1 MITVGTLKLDLV
13 ADQEPFVH
21 DLYGRWDTFNRTS
34 LEGIVDEVLSRY
46 DTEDVLIRIETLD
59 LDIGELGE
67 DEFYEQFPRRLA
79 ERLDETFAS
88 YLRSKEEHP
97 DRIAVVP
104 IRQSWLEVFAYYMSH
119 GYWPWLE
126 EERLTLPELLDK
138 LVRTSS
144 IELSHFLR
152 ENGKALTIRKRLVF
166 QLDDIYQE
174 RLVHVVVPSES
185 SFINAYARFLQDSYP
200 EIKRPEIGRNDYR
213 NAIWLILWGY
223 LLSQDQGYFNRKQ
236 MVTYTLRELSG
247 YYSISFMDLLG
258 MLTYDLDKFASTRL
272 FMPELLSLLK
282 DIRLETLSEKESTKN
297 ISLFSLEELKALL
310 VRREKSLTFLSGY
323 NEERIY
329 RIVEQ
334 VIPAESPFVIDYAK
348 ALDKEKEL
356 GMLEGKAGN
365 DFRVLKWVFIFEVIL
380 GRSGSVYSR
389 HQFAFSVLKEL
400 AAHYNLTVMELLGY
414 FYRTLASGLLTAYPA
429 VRELIIALYLNAIDD
444 SPAGIS
450 VYYPEDLKDRL
461 SNPGLCRRFIRSLRE
476 EQIYSVVEQTVPVES
491 HFIIRYAQ
499 TLDKGKEQGRLE
511 GRVGDEF
518 RLLKWEFIFLV
529 LFSAPLSAF
538 SRKQFVRSVLGQ
550 FSAHYNITVREL
562 ISYFHEGTHGEHPWV
577 PEELREIIDLLY
589 EDMDKESP
597 EPLFSVWLNEERKAY
612 RFGQFIITGRA
623 DEPLGDLFEY
633 VRDLEKTNP
642 KVLLDQLRQL
652 KDIPSSGIRVEE
664 PIEAARIF
672 ASLLLLVIREYGLA
686 FPNQVSLI
694 QYLTNV
700 KENRTFGDAARL
712 RLLLHECMLENMD
725 AFTRTMD
732 ALLGTRP
739 EKAPEL
745 PIRTAFPAIYPSN
758 SQKMELLEELYT
770 GATPALR
777 LLVEEVIRL
786 FRLNS
791 FGLEENLWLG
801 WLQALSG
808 NVYRNYSKDGLLFL
822 FWQRLRESVPEEE
835 LRKIETFIGRHI
847 TNLPELSVFIYQ
859 LKNNMNMDMNVLNGQ
874 LKDHGVSID
883 NAGLMIIAVYL
894 PMLFN
899 RLGYLSDDRRDFKSK
914 ECQVKAIFVSQR
926 FVTDEKEIPE
936 SELFLNKV
944 LTGYDNSPQP
954 LPRSCDLTE
963 NELEIMEQLKKAV
976 LMNWDK
982 MRHTSWEAFQKTFIQ
997 RKGVLKME
1005 EDNWM
1010 LTVEEK
1016 PFDILLDSLPW
1027 NFKLVKA
1034 PWMEKMLRVKWR

>member
-1 MITVGTLKLDLV
+1 MITIGTLKLDLV
-13 ADQEPFVH
+13 ADREPFVH

-34 LEGIVDEVLSRY
+34 LEGIVDEILSRY
-46 DTEDVLIRIETLD
+46 DTEDELIRIESLD
-59 LDIGELGE
+59 LDLGELEE

-104 IRQSWLEVFAYYMSH
+104 IRQSWLEVFTYYMSH

-152 ENGKALTIRKRLVF
+152 EKGKALTIRKRLVF

-200 EIKRPEIGRNDYR
+200 EIKRPEIGKNDYR
-213 NAIWLILWGY
+213 NAIWIILCGY

-236 MVTYTLRELSG
+236 MVTYALRELSG
-247 YYSISFMDLLG
+247 YYSIYFVDLLG

-282 DIRLETLSEKESTKN
+282 DIRLETLSEKEFTKN
-297 ISLFSLEELKALL
+297 FSLFSLEELKALL

-323 NEERIY
+323 NEEQIY
-329 RIVEQ
+329 LIVEQ
-334 VIPAESPFVIDYAK
+334 VIPAESPFVIDYAR

-461 SNPGLCRRFIRSLRE
+461 SNPGLCRCFIRFLRE

-511 GRVGDEF
+511 RRVGDEF

-732 ALLGTRP
+732 ALLGTKP
-739 EKAPEL
+739 GKAPEL

-758 SQKMELLEELYT
+758 SKKMELLEELYT

-859 LKNNMNMDMNVLNGQ
+859 LKNNMNMNVLNGQ

-883 NAGLMIIAVYL
+883 NAGLVIIAVYL

-914 ECQVKAIFVSQR
+914 ECQVKAIFVSQC

-944 LTGYDNSPQP
+944 LTGYDNSPEP

-982 MRHTSWEAFQKTFIQ
+982 MRHTSWEGFQKTFIQ
-997 RKGVLKME
+997 RKGMLKME

>member
-1 MITVGTLKLDLV
+1 MITIGTLKLDLV
-13 ADQEPFVH
+13 ADREPFVH

-34 LEGIVDEVLSRY
+34 LEGIVDEILSRY
-46 DTEDVLIRIETLD
+46 DTEDELIRIESLD
-59 LDIGELGE
+59 LDLGELEE

-104 IRQSWLEVFAYYMSH
+104 IRQSWLEVFTYYMSH

-152 ENGKALTIRKRLVF
+152 EKGKALTIRKRLVF

-200 EIKRPEIGRNDYR
+200 EIKRPEIGKNDYR
-213 NAIWLILWGY
+213 NAIWIILCGY

-236 MVTYTLRELSG
+236 MVTYALRELSG
-247 YYSISFMDLLG
+247 YYSIYFVDLLG

-282 DIRLETLSEKESTKN
+282 DIRLETLSEKEFTKN
-297 ISLFSLEELKALL
+297 FSLFSLEELKALL

-323 NEERIY
+323 NEEQIY
-329 RIVEQ
+329 LIVEQ
-334 VIPAESPFVIDYAK
+334 VIPAESPFVIDYAR

-461 SNPGLCRRFIRSLRE
+461 SNPGLCRCFIRFLRE

-732 ALLGTRP
+732 ALLGTKP
-739 EKAPEL
+739 GKAPEL
-745 PIRTAFPAIYPSN
+745 PIRTAFSAIYPSN
-758 SQKMELLEELYT
+758 SKKMELLEELYT

-859 LKNNMNMDMNVLNGQ
+859 LKNNMNMNVLNGQ

-883 NAGLMIIAVYL
+883 NAGLVIIAVYL

-914 ECQVKAIFVSQR
+914 ECQVKAIFVSQC
-926 FVTDEKEIPE
+926 FVTDEKKIPE

-944 LTGYDNSPQP
+944 LTGYDNSPEP

-982 MRHTSWEAFQKTFIQ
+982 MRHTSWEGFQKTFIQ
-997 RKGVLKME
+997 RKGMLKME

-1016 PFDILLDSLPW
+1016 PFEILLDSLPW

>member
-1 MITVGTLKLDLV
+1 MITIGTLKLDLV
-13 ADQEPFVH
+13 ADREPFVH

-34 LEGIVDEVLSRY
+34 LEGIVDEILSRY
-46 DTEDVLIRIETLD
+46 DTEDELIRIESLD
-59 LDIGELGE
+59 LDLGELEE

-104 IRQSWLEVFAYYMSH
+104 IRQSWLEVFTYYMSH

-152 ENGKALTIRKRLVF
+152 EKGKALTIRKRLVF

-185 SFINAYARFLQDSYP
+185 SFINTYARFLQDSYL
-200 EIKRPEIGRNDYR
+200 EIKRPEIGKNDYR
-213 NAIWLILWGY
+213 NAIWIILWGY

-236 MVTYTLRELSG
+236 MVTYALRELSG
-247 YYSISFMDLLG
+247 YYSIYFVDLLG

-282 DIRLETLSEKESTKN
+282 DIRLETLSEKEFTKN
-297 ISLFSLEELKALL
+297 LSLFSLEELKALL

-323 NEERIY
+323 NEEQIY
-329 RIVEQ
+329 QIVEQ
-334 VIPAESPFVIDYAK
+334 VIPAESPFVIDYAR

-365 DFRVLKWVFIFEVIL
+365 DFRILKWVFIFEVIL

-461 SNPGLCRRFIRSLRE
+461 SNPGLCRRFIRFLRE

-652 KDIPSSGIRVEE
+652 KDISSSGIRVEE

-732 ALLGTRP
+732 ALLGTKP
-739 EKAPEL
+739 GKAPEL

-758 SQKMELLEELYT
+758 SKKMELLEELYT

-859 LKNNMNMDMNVLNGQ
+859 LKNNMNMNVLNGP

-883 NAGLMIIAVYL
+883 NAGLVIIAVYL

-914 ECQVKAIFVSQR
+914 ECQVKAIFVSQC

-944 LTGYDNSPQP
+944 LTGYDNSPEP
-954 LPRSCDLTE
+954 LLRSCDLTE

-976 LMNWDK
+976 LLNWDK
-982 MRHTSWEAFQKTFIQ
+982 MRHTSWEGFQKTFIQ
-997 RKGVLKME
+997 RKGMLKME

>member
-1 MITVGTLKLDLV
+1 MITIGTLKLDLV
-13 ADQEPFVH
+13 ADREPFVH

-34 LEGIVDEVLSRY
+34 LEGIVDEILSRY
-46 DTEDVLIRIETLD
+46 DTEDELIRIESLD
-59 LDIGELGE
+59 LDLGELEE

-104 IRQSWLEVFAYYMSH
+104 IRQSWLEVFTYYMSH

-152 ENGKALTIRKRLVF
+152 EKGKALTIRKRLVF

-200 EIKRPEIGRNDYR
+200 EIKRPEIGKNDYR

-236 MVTYTLRELSG
+236 MVTYALRELSG

-282 DIRLETLSEKESTKN
+282 DIRLETLSEKESTEN

-323 NEERIY
+323 NEEQIY
-329 RIVEQ
+329 QIVEQ
-334 VIPAESPFVIDYAK
+334 VIPAESPFVIDYAR

-461 SNPGLCRRFIRSLRE
+461 SNPGLCRRFIRFLRE

-822 FWQRLRESVPEEE
+822 FWQRLRESVSEEE

>member
-1 MITVGTLKLDLV
+1 MITIGTLKLDLV
-13 ADQEPFVH
+13 ADREPFVH

-34 LEGIVDEVLSRY
+34 LEGIVDEILSRY
-46 DTEDVLIRIETLD
+46 DTEDELIRIESLD
-59 LDIGELGE
+59 LDLGELEE

-88 YLRSKEEHP
+88 CLRSKEEHP

-104 IRQSWLEVFAYYMSH
+104 IRQSWLEVFTYYMSH

-152 ENGKALTIRKRLVF
+152 EKGKALTIRKRLVF

-200 EIKRPEIGRNDYR
+200 EIKRPEIGKNDYR
-213 NAIWLILWGY
+213 NAIWIILWGY

-236 MVTYTLRELSG
+236 MVTYALRELSG
-247 YYSISFMDLLG
+247 YYSIYFVDLLG

-282 DIRLETLSEKESTKN
+282 DIRLETLSEKEFTKN
-297 ISLFSLEELKALL
+297 FSLFSLEELKALL

-323 NEERIY
+323 NEEQIY
-329 RIVEQ
+329 LIVEQ
-334 VIPAESPFVIDYAK
+334 VIPAESPFVIDYAR

-461 SNPGLCRRFIRSLRE
+461 SNPGLCRCFIRFLCE

-538 SRKQFVRSVLGQ
+538 SRKQFVRS
-550 FSAHYNITVREL
+550 
-562 ISYFHEGTHGEHPWV
+562 
-577 PEELREIIDLLY
+577 
-589 EDMDKESP
+589 
-597 EPLFSVWLNEERKAY
+597 
-612 RFGQFIITGRA
+612 
-623 DEPLGDLFEY
+623 
-633 VRDLEKTNP
+633 
-642 KVLLDQLRQL
+642 
-652 KDIPSSGIRVEE
+652 
-664 PIEAARIF
+664 
-672 ASLLLLVIREYGLA
+672 
-686 FPNQVSLI
+686 
-694 QYLTNV
+694 
-700 KENRTFGDAARL
+700 
-712 RLLLHECMLENMD
+712 
-725 AFTRTMD
+725 
-732 ALLGTRP
+732 
-739 EKAPEL
+739 
-745 PIRTAFPAIYPSN
+745 
-758 SQKMELLEELYT
+758 
-770 GATPALR
+770 
-777 LLVEEVIRL
+777 
-786 FRLNS
+786 
-791 FGLEENLWLG
+791 
-801 WLQALSG
+801 
-808 NVYRNYSKDGLLFL
+808 
-822 FWQRLRESVPEEE
+822 
-835 LRKIETFIGRHI
+835 
-847 TNLPELSVFIYQ
+847 
-859 LKNNMNMDMNVLNGQ
+859 
-874 LKDHGVSID
+874 
-883 NAGLMIIAVYL
+883 
-894 PMLFN
+894 
-899 RLGYLSDDRRDFKSK
+899 
-914 ECQVKAIFVSQR
+914 
-926 FVTDEKEIPE
+926 
-936 SELFLNKV
+936 
-944 LTGYDNSPQP
+944 
-954 LPRSCDLTE
+954 
-963 NELEIMEQLKKAV
+963 
-976 LMNWDK
+976 
-982 MRHTSWEAFQKTFIQ
+982 
-997 RKGVLKME
+997 
-1005 EDNWM
+1005 
-1010 LTVEEK
+1010 
-1016 PFDILLDSLPW
+1016 
-1027 NFKLVKA
+1027 
-1034 PWMEKMLRVKWR
+1034 

>member
-1 MITVGTLKLDLV
+1 MITIGTLKLDLV
-13 ADQEPFVH
+13 ADREPFVH

-34 LEGIVDEVLSRY
+34 LEGIVDEILSRY
-46 DTEDVLIRIETLD
+46 DTEDELIRIESLD
-59 LDIGELGE
+59 LDLGELEE

-104 IRQSWLEVFAYYMSH
+104 IRQSWLEVFTYYMSH

-152 ENGKALTIRKRLVF
+152 EKGKALTIRKRLVF

-200 EIKRPEIGRNDYR
+200 EIKRPEIGKNDYR
-213 NAIWLILWGY
+213 NAIWIILWGY

-236 MVTYTLRELSG
+236 MVTYALRELSG
-247 YYSISFMDLLG
+247 YYSIYFVDLLG

-282 DIRLETLSEKESTKN
+282 DIRLETLSEKEFTKN
-297 ISLFSLEELKALL
+297 FSLFSLEELKALL

-323 NEERIY
+323 NEEQIY
-329 RIVEQ
+329 QIVEQ
-334 VIPAESPFVIDYAK
+334 VIPAESPFVIDYAR

-461 SNPGLCRRFIRSLRE
+461 SNPGLCRCFIRFLRE

-511 GRVGDEF
+511 GRGGDEF

-538 SRKQFVRSVLGQ
+538 SRKQFVR
-550 FSAHYNITVREL
+550 
-562 ISYFHEGTHGEHPWV
+562 W
-577 PEELREIIDLLY
+577 D
-589 EDMDKESP
+589 
-597 EPLFSVWLNEERKAY
+597 
-612 RFGQFIITGRA
+612 
-623 DEPLGDLFEY
+623 
-633 VRDLEKTNP
+633 
-642 KVLLDQLRQL
+642 
-652 KDIPSSGIRVEE
+652 SS
-664 PIEAARIF
+664 
-672 ASLLLLVIREYGLA
+672 
-686 FPNQVSLI
+686 
-694 QYLTNV
+694 
-700 KENRTFGDAARL
+700 
-712 RLLLHECMLENMD
+712 
-725 AFTRTMD
+725 
-732 ALLGTRP
+732 
-739 EKAPEL
+739 L
-745 PIRTAFPAIYPSN
+745 PI
-758 SQKMELLEELYT
+758 
-770 GATPALR
+770 
-777 LLVEEVIRL
+777 
-786 FRLNS
+786 
-791 FGLEENLWLG
+791 
-801 WLQALSG
+801 
-808 NVYRNYSKDGLLFL
+808 
-822 FWQRLRESVPEEE
+822 
-835 LRKIETFIGRHI
+835 
-847 TNLPELSVFIYQ
+847 
-859 LKNNMNMDMNVLNGQ
+859 
-874 LKDHGVSID
+874 
-883 NAGLMIIAVYL
+883 IIS
-894 PMLFN
+894 
-899 RLGYLSDDRRDFKSK
+899 RCGS
-914 ECQVKAIFVSQR
+914 
-926 FVTDEKEIPE
+926 
-936 SELFLNKV
+936 
-944 LTGYDNSPQP
+944 
-954 LPRSCDLTE
+954 
-963 NELEIMEQLKKAV
+963 
-976 LMNWDK
+976 
-982 MRHTSWEAFQKTFIQ
+982 
-997 RKGVLKME
+997 
-1005 EDNWM
+1005 
-1010 LTVEEK
+1010 
-1016 PFDILLDSLPW
+1016 
-1027 NFKLVKA
+1027 
-1034 PWMEKMLRVKWR
+1034 

>member
-1 MITVGTLKLDLV
+1 MITIGTLKLDLV
-13 ADQEPFVH
+13 ADREPFVH

-34 LEGIVDEVLSRY
+34 LEGIVDEILSRY
-46 DTEDVLIRIETLD
+46 DTEDELIRIESLD
-59 LDIGELGE
+59 LDLGELEE

-104 IRQSWLEVFAYYMSH
+104 IRQSWLEVFTYYMSH

-152 ENGKALTIRKRLVF
+152 EKGKALTIRKRLVF

-200 EIKRPEIGRNDYR
+200 EIKRPEIGKNDYR
-213 NAIWLILWGY
+213 NAIWIILCGY

-236 MVTYTLRELSG
+236 MVTYALRELSG
-247 YYSISFMDLLG
+247 YYSIYFVDLLG

-282 DIRLETLSEKESTKN
+282 DIRLETLSEKEFTKN
-297 ISLFSLEELKALL
+297 FSLFSLEELKALL

-323 NEERIY
+323 NEEQIY
-329 RIVEQ
+329 LIVEQ
-334 VIPAESPFVIDYAK
+334 VIPAESPFVIDYAR

-461 SNPGLCRRFIRSLRE
+461 SNPGLCRCFIRFLRE

-550 FSAHYNITVREL
+550 FSAH
-562 ISYFHEGTHGEHPWV
+562 GAGA
-577 PEELREIIDLLY
+577 DLL
-589 EDMDKESP
+589 
-597 EPLFSVWLNEERKAY
+597 
-612 RFGQFIITGRA
+612 
-623 DEPLGDLFEY
+623 
-633 VRDLEKTNP
+633 
-642 KVLLDQLRQL
+642 
-652 KDIPSSGIRVEE
+652 
-664 PIEAARIF
+664 
-672 ASLLLLVIREYGLA
+672 
-686 FPNQVSLI
+686 FP
-694 QYLTNV
+694 
-700 KENRTFGDAARL
+700 
-712 RLLLHECMLENMD
+712 
-725 AFTRTMD
+725 
-732 ALLGTRP
+732 
-739 EKAPEL
+739 
-745 PIRTAFPAIYPSN
+745 
-758 SQKMELLEELYT
+758 
-770 GATPALR
+770 
-777 LLVEEVIRL
+777 
-786 FRLNS
+786 
-791 FGLEENLWLG
+791 
-801 WLQALSG
+801 
-808 NVYRNYSKDGLLFL
+808 
-822 FWQRLRESVPEEE
+822 
-835 LRKIETFIGRHI
+835 
-847 TNLPELSVFIYQ
+847 
-859 LKNNMNMDMNVLNGQ
+859 
-874 LKDHGVSID
+874 
-883 NAGLMIIAVYL
+883 
-894 PMLFN
+894 
-899 RLGYLSDDRRDFKSK
+899 
-914 ECQVKAIFVSQR
+914 
-926 FVTDEKEIPE
+926 
-936 SELFLNKV
+936 
-944 LTGYDNSPQP
+944 
-954 LPRSCDLTE
+954 
-963 NELEIMEQLKKAV
+963 
-976 LMNWDK
+976 
-982 MRHTSWEAFQKTFIQ
+982 
-997 RKGVLKME
+997 
-1005 EDNWM
+1005 
-1010 LTVEEK
+1010 
-1016 PFDILLDSLPW
+1016 
-1027 NFKLVKA
+1027 
-1034 PWMEKMLRVKWR
+1034 

>member
-1 MITVGTLKLDLV
+1 MITIGTLKLDLV
-13 ADQEPFVH
+13 ADREPFVH

-34 LEGIVDEVLSRY
+34 LEGIVDEILSRY
-46 DTEDVLIRIETLD
+46 DTEDELIRIESLD
-59 LDIGELGE
+59 LDLGELEE

-97 DRIAVVP
+97 DRIVVVP
-104 IRQSWLEVFAYYMSH
+104 IRQSWLEVFTYYMSH

-152 ENGKALTIRKRLVF
+152 EKGKALTIRKRLVF

-200 EIKRPEIGRNDYR
+200 EIKRPEIGKNDYR
-213 NAIWLILWGY
+213 NAIWIILWGY

-236 MVTYTLRELSG
+236 MVTYALRELSG
-247 YYSISFMDLLG
+247 YYSIYFVDLLG

-282 DIRLETLSEKESTKN
+282 DIRLETLSEKEFTKN
-297 ISLFSLEELKALL
+297 FSLFSLEELKALL

-323 NEERIY
+323 NEEQIY
-329 RIVEQ
+329 LIVEQ
-334 VIPAESPFVIDYAK
+334 VIPAESPFVIDYAR

-461 SNPGLCRRFIRSLRE
+461 SNPGLCRCFIRFLRE

-562 ISYFHEGTHGEHPWV
+562 ISYFHEGTHGEHPWI

-732 ALLGTRP
+732 ALLGT
-739 EKAPEL
+739 KAPEL

-758 SQKMELLEELYT
+758 SKKMELLEELYT

-859 LKNNMNMDMNVLNGQ
+859 LKNNMNMNVLNGQ

-883 NAGLMIIAVYL
+883 NAGLVIIAVYL

-914 ECQVKAIFVSQR
+914 ECQVKAIFVSQC

-944 LTGYDNSPQP
+944 LTGYDNSPEP

-982 MRHTSWEAFQKTFIQ
+982 MRHTSWEGFQKTFIQ
-997 RKGVLKME
+997 RKGMLKME

>member
-1 MITVGTLKLDLV
+1 MITIGTLKLDLV
-13 ADQEPFVH
+13 ADREPFVH

-34 LEGIVDEVLSRY
+34 LEGIVDEILSRY
-46 DTEDVLIRIETLD
+46 DTEDELIRIESLD
-59 LDIGELGE
+59 LDLGELEE

-104 IRQSWLEVFAYYMSH
+104 IRQSWLEVFTYYMSH

-152 ENGKALTIRKRLVF
+152 EKGKALTIRKRLVF

-200 EIKRPEIGRNDYR
+200 EIKRPEIGKNDYR
-213 NAIWLILWGY
+213 NAIWIILWGY

-236 MVTYTLRELSG
+236 MVTYALRELSG
-247 YYSISFMDLLG
+247 YYSIYFVDLLG

-282 DIRLETLSEKESTKN
+282 DIRLETLSEKEFTKN
-297 ISLFSLEELKALL
+297 LSLFSLEELKALL

-323 NEERIY
+323 NEEQIY
-329 RIVEQ
+329 QIVEQ
-334 VIPAESPFVIDYAK
+334 VIPAESPFVIDYAR

-461 SNPGLCRRFIRSLRE
+461 SNPGLCRCFIRFLRE

-529 LFSAPLSAF
+529 LFSGPLTAF
-538 SRKQFVRSVLGQ
+538 SRKQFVCSVLGQ

-562 ISYFHEGTHGEHPWV
+562 ISYFHEGTHGEYPWV

-612 RFGQFIITGRA
+612 QLGQFIITGRA

-725 AFTRTMD
+725 AFTRIMD
-732 ALLGTRP
+732 ALLGTKP
-739 EKAPEL
+739 GKAPEL
-745 PIRTAFPAIYPSN
+745 SIRTAFPAIYPSN

-859 LKNNMNMDMNVLNGQ
+859 LKNNMNMNVLNGQ

-883 NAGLMIIAVYL
+883 NAGLVIIAVYL

-914 ECQVKAIFVSQR
+914 ECQVKAIFVSQC
-926 FVTDEKEIPE
+926 FVTDEEEIPE

-944 LTGYDNSPQP
+944 LTGYDNSPEP

-982 MRHTSWEAFQKTFIQ
+982 MRHTSWEGFQKTFIQ
-997 RKGVLKME
+997 RKGMLKME

>member
-1 MITVGTLKLDLV
+1 MITIGTLKLDLV
-13 ADQEPFVH
+13 ADREPFVH

-34 LEGIVDEVLSRY
+34 LEGIVDEILSRY
-46 DTEDVLIRIETLD
+46 DTEDELIRIESLD
-59 LDIGELGE
+59 LDLGELEE

-104 IRQSWLEVFAYYMSH
+104 IRQSWLEVFTYYMSH

-126 EERLTLPELLDK
+126 EERLTLLELLDK

-152 ENGKALTIRKRLVF
+152 EKGKALTIRKRLVF

-185 SFINAYARFLQDSYP
+185 SFINTYARFLQDSYP
-200 EIKRPEIGRNDYR
+200 EIKRPEIGKNDYR
-213 NAIWLILWGY
+213 NAIWIILWGY

-236 MVTYTLRELSG
+236 MVTYALRELSG
-247 YYSISFMDLLG
+247 YYSIYFVDLLG

-282 DIRLETLSEKESTKN
+282 DIRLETLSEKEFTKN
-297 ISLFSLEELKALL
+297 LSLFSLEELKALL

-323 NEERIY
+323 NEEQIY
-329 RIVEQ
+329 QIVEQ
-334 VIPAESPFVIDYAK
+334 VIPAESPFVIDYAR

-461 SNPGLCRRFIRSLRE
+461 SNPGLCRRFIRFLRE

-652 KDIPSSGIRVEE
+652 KDISSSGIRVEE

-732 ALLGTRP
+732 ALLGTKP
-739 EKAPEL
+739 GKAPEL

-758 SQKMELLEELYT
+758 SKKMELLEELYT

-859 LKNNMNMDMNVLNGQ
+859 LKNNMNMNVLNGP

-883 NAGLMIIAVYL
+883 NAGLVIIAVYL

-914 ECQVKAIFVSQR
+914 ECQVKAIFVSQC

-944 LTGYDNSPQP
+944 LTGYDNSPEP
-954 LPRSCDLTE
+954 LSRSCDLTE

-976 LMNWDK
+976 LLNWDK
-982 MRHTSWEAFQKTFIQ
+982 MRHTSWEGFQKTFIQ
-997 RKGVLKME
+997 RKGMLKME

>member
-1 MITVGTLKLDLV
+1 MITIGTLKLDLV
-13 ADQEPFVH
+13 ADREPFVH

-34 LEGIVDEVLSRY
+34 LEGIVDEILSRY
-46 DTEDVLIRIETLD
+46 DTEDELIRIESLD
-59 LDIGELGE
+59 LDLGELEE

-97 DRIAVVP
+97 DRIVVVP
-104 IRQSWLEVFAYYMSH
+104 IRQSWLEVFTYYMSH

-152 ENGKALTIRKRLVF
+152 EKGKALTIRKRLVF

-200 EIKRPEIGRNDYR
+200 EIKRPEIGKNDYR
-213 NAIWLILWGY
+213 NAIWIILWGY

-236 MVTYTLRELSG
+236 MVTYALRELSG
-247 YYSISFMDLLG
+247 YYSIYFVDLLG

-282 DIRLETLSEKESTKN
+282 DIRLETLSEKEFTKN
-297 ISLFSLEELKALL
+297 FSLFSLEELKALL

-323 NEERIY
+323 NEEQIY
-329 RIVEQ
+329 LIVEQ
-334 VIPAESPFVIDYAK
+334 VIPAESPFVIDYAR

-461 SNPGLCRRFIRSLRE
+461 SNPGLCRCFIRFLRE

-562 ISYFHEGTHGEHPWV
+562 ISYFHEGTHGEHPWI

-712 RLLLHECMLENMD
+712 RLLLHECMD

-732 ALLGTRP
+732 ALLGTKP
-739 EKAPEL
+739 GKAPEL

-758 SQKMELLEELYT
+758 SKKMELLEELYT

-859 LKNNMNMDMNVLNGQ
+859 LKNNMNMNVLNGQ

-883 NAGLMIIAVYL
+883 NAGLVIIAVYL

-914 ECQVKAIFVSQR
+914 ECQVKAIFVSQC

-944 LTGYDNSPQP
+944 LTGYDNSPEP

-982 MRHTSWEAFQKTFIQ
+982 MRHTSWEGFQKTFIQ
-997 RKGVLKME
+997 RKGMLKME

>member
-1 MITVGTLKLDLV
+1 MITIGTLKLDLV
-13 ADQEPFVH
+13 ADREPFVH

-34 LEGIVDEVLSRY
+34 LEGIVDEILSRY
-46 DTEDVLIRIETLD
+46 DTEDELIRIESLD
-59 LDIGELGE
+59 LDLGELEE

-104 IRQSWLEVFAYYMSH
+104 IRQSWLEVFTYYMSH

-152 ENGKALTIRKRLVF
+152 EKGKALTIRKRLVF

-200 EIKRPEIGRNDYR
+200 EIKRPEIGKNDYR
-213 NAIWLILWGY
+213 NAIWIILCGY

-236 MVTYTLRELSG
+236 MVTYALRELSG
-247 YYSISFMDLLG
+247 YYSIYFVDLLG

-282 DIRLETLSEKESTKN
+282 DIRLETLSEKEFTKN
-297 ISLFSLEELKALL
+297 FSLFSLEELKALL

-323 NEERIY
+323 NEEQIY
-329 RIVEQ
+329 LIVEQ
-334 VIPAESPFVIDYAK
+334 VIPAESPFVIDYAR

-461 SNPGLCRRFIRSLRE
+461 SNPGLCRCFIRFLRE

-562 ISYFHEGTHGEHPWV
+562 ISYFHEETHGEHPWV

-732 ALLGTRP
+732 ALLGTKP
-739 EKAPEL
+739 GKAPEL

-758 SQKMELLEELYT
+758 SKKMELLEELYT

-859 LKNNMNMDMNVLNGQ
+859 LKNNMNMNVLNGQ

-883 NAGLMIIAVYL
+883 NAGLVIIAVYL

-914 ECQVKAIFVSQR
+914 ECQVKAIFVSQC

-944 LTGYDNSPQP
+944 LTGYDNSPEP

-982 MRHTSWEAFQKTFIQ
+982 MRHTSWEGFQKTFIQ
-997 RKGVLKME
+997 RKGMLKME

>member
-1 MITVGTLKLDLV
+1 MITIGTLKLDLV
-13 ADQEPFVH
+13 ADREPFVH

-34 LEGIVDEVLSRY
+34 LEGIVDEILSRY
-46 DTEDVLIRIETLD
+46 DTEDELIRIESLD
-59 LDIGELGE
+59 LDLGELEE

-104 IRQSWLEVFAYYMSH
+104 IRQSWLEVFTYYMSH

-152 ENGKALTIRKRLVF
+152 EKGKALTIRKRLVF

-200 EIKRPEIGRNDYR
+200 EIKRPEIGKNDYR
-213 NAIWLILWGY
+213 NAIWIILWGY

-236 MVTYTLRELSG
+236 MVTYALRELSG
-247 YYSISFMDLLG
+247 YYSIYFVDLLG

-282 DIRLETLSEKESTKN
+282 DIRLETLSEKEFTKN
-297 ISLFSLEELKALL
+297 FSLFSLEELKALL

-323 NEERIY
+323 NEEQIY
-329 RIVEQ
+329 LIVEQ
-334 VIPAESPFVIDYAK
+334 VIPAESPFVIDYAI

-461 SNPGLCRRFIRSLRE
+461 SNPGLCRCFIRFLRE

-562 ISYFHEGTHGEHPWV
+562 ISYFHEGTHGEHPWI

-732 ALLGTRP
+732 ALLGTKP
-739 EKAPEL
+739 GKAPEL

-758 SQKMELLEELYT
+758 SKKMELLEELYT

-801 WLQALSG
+801 GLQALSG

-859 LKNNMNMDMNVLNGQ
+859 LKNNMNMNVLNGQ

-883 NAGLMIIAVYL
+883 NAGLVIIAVYL

-914 ECQVKAIFVSQR
+914 ECQVKAIFVSQC

-944 LTGYDNSPQP
+944 LTGYDNSPEP

-982 MRHTSWEAFQKTFIQ
+982 MRHTSWEGFQKTFIQ
-997 RKGVLKME
+997 RKGMLKME

>member
-1 MITVGTLKLDLV
+1 MITIGTLKLDLV
-13 ADQEPFVH
+13 ADREPFVH

-34 LEGIVDEVLSRY
+34 LEGIVDEILSRY
-46 DTEDVLIRIETLD
+46 DTEDELIRIESLD
-59 LDIGELGE
+59 LDLGELEE

-104 IRQSWLEVFAYYMSH
+104 IRQSWLEVFTYYMSH

-152 ENGKALTIRKRLVF
+152 EKGKALTIRKRLVF

-200 EIKRPEIGRNDYR
+200 EIKRPEIGKNDYR
-213 NAIWLILWGY
+213 NAIWIILWGY

-236 MVTYTLRELSG
+236 MVTYALRELSG
-247 YYSISFMDLLG
+247 YYSIYFVDLLG

-282 DIRLETLSEKESTKN
+282 DIRLETLSEKEFTKN
-297 ISLFSLEELKALL
+297 FSLFSLEELKALL

-323 NEERIY
+323 NEEQIY
-329 RIVEQ
+329 LIVEQ
-334 VIPAESPFVIDYAK
+334 VIPAESPFVIDYAR

-461 SNPGLCRRFIRSLRE
+461 SNPGLCRCFIRFLRE

-538 SRKQFVRSVLGQ
+538 SRKQF
-550 FSAHYNITVREL
+550 
-562 ISYFHEGTHGEHPWV
+562 
-577 PEELREIIDLLY
+577 EI
-589 EDMDKESP
+589 
-597 EPLFSVWLNEERKAY
+597 
-612 RFGQFIITGRA
+612 GRA
-623 DEPLGDLFEY
+623 H
-633 VRDLEKTNP
+633 V
-642 KVLLDQLRQL
+642 
-652 KDIPSSGIRVEE
+652 
-664 PIEAARIF
+664 
-672 ASLLLLVIREYGLA
+672 
-686 FPNQVSLI
+686 
-694 QYLTNV
+694 
-700 KENRTFGDAARL
+700 
-712 RLLLHECMLENMD
+712 
-725 AFTRTMD
+725 
-732 ALLGTRP
+732 
-739 EKAPEL
+739 
-745 PIRTAFPAIYPSN
+745 
-758 SQKMELLEELYT
+758 
-770 GATPALR
+770 
-777 LLVEEVIRL
+777 
-786 FRLNS
+786 
-791 FGLEENLWLG
+791 
-801 WLQALSG
+801 
-808 NVYRNYSKDGLLFL
+808 
-822 FWQRLRESVPEEE
+822 
-835 LRKIETFIGRHI
+835 
-847 TNLPELSVFIYQ
+847 
-859 LKNNMNMDMNVLNGQ
+859 
-874 LKDHGVSID
+874 
-883 NAGLMIIAVYL
+883 
-894 PMLFN
+894 
-899 RLGYLSDDRRDFKSK
+899 
-914 ECQVKAIFVSQR
+914 
-926 FVTDEKEIPE
+926 
-936 SELFLNKV
+936 
-944 LTGYDNSPQP
+944 
-954 LPRSCDLTE
+954 
-963 NELEIMEQLKKAV
+963 
-976 LMNWDK
+976 
-982 MRHTSWEAFQKTFIQ
+982 
-997 RKGVLKME
+997 
-1005 EDNWM
+1005 
-1010 LTVEEK
+1010 
-1016 PFDILLDSLPW
+1016 
-1027 NFKLVKA
+1027 
-1034 PWMEKMLRVKWR
+1034 

>member
-1 MITVGTLKLDLV
+1 MITIGTLKLDLV
-13 ADQEPFVH
+13 ADREPFVH

-34 LEGIVDEVLSRY
+34 LEGIVDEILSRY
-46 DTEDVLIRIETLD
+46 DTEDELIRIESLD
-59 LDIGELGE
+59 LDLGELEE

-104 IRQSWLEVFAYYMSH
+104 IRQSWLEVFTYYMSH

-152 ENGKALTIRKRLVF
+152 EKGKALTIRKRLVF

-200 EIKRPEIGRNDYR
+200 EIKRPEIGKNDYR
-213 NAIWLILWGY
+213 NAIWIILCGY

-236 MVTYTLRELSG
+236 MVTYALRELSG
-247 YYSISFMDLLG
+247 YYSIYFVDLLG

-282 DIRLETLSEKESTKN
+282 DIRLETLSEKEFTKN
-297 ISLFSLEELKALL
+297 FSLFSLEELKALL

-323 NEERIY
+323 NEEQIY
-329 RIVEQ
+329 LIVEQ
-334 VIPAESPFVIDYAK
+334 VIPAESPFVIDYAR

-461 SNPGLCRRFIRSLRE
+461 SNPGLCRCFIRFLRE

-652 KDIPSSGIRVEE
+652 KDIPSSGIRMEE

-732 ALLGTRP
+732 ALLGTKP
-739 EKAPEL
+739 GKAPEL

-758 SQKMELLEELYT
+758 SKKMELLEELYT

-859 LKNNMNMDMNVLNGQ
+859 LKNNMNMNVLNGL

-883 NAGLMIIAVYL
+883 NAGLVIIAVYL

-914 ECQVKAIFVSQR
+914 ECQVKAIFVSQC

-944 LTGYDNSPQP
+944 LTGYDNSPEP

-982 MRHTSWEAFQKTFIQ
+982 MRHTSWEGFQKTFIQ
-997 RKGVLKME
+997 RKGMLKME

>member
-1 MITVGTLKLDLV
+1 MITIGTLKLDLV
-13 ADQEPFVH
+13 ADREPFVH

-34 LEGIVDEVLSRY
+34 LEGIVDEILSRY
-46 DTEDVLIRIETLD
+46 DTEEELIRIESLD
-59 LDIGELGE
+59 LDLGELEE
-67 DEFYEQFPRRLA
+67 DEFYEQFPCRLA

-104 IRQSWLEVFAYYMSH
+104 IRQSWLEVFTYYMSH

-152 ENGKALTIRKRLVF
+152 EKGKALTIRKRLVF

-200 EIKRPEIGRNDYR
+200 EMKRPEIGKNDYR
-213 NAIWLILWGY
+213 NAIWIILWGY

-236 MVTYTLRELSG
+236 MVTYALRELSG
-247 YYSISFMDLLG
+247 YYSIYFVDLLG

-282 DIRLETLSEKESTKN
+282 DIRLETLSEKEFTKN
-297 ISLFSLEELKALL
+297 LSLFSLKELKALL

-323 NEERIY
+323 NEEQIY
-329 RIVEQ
+329 QIVEQ
-334 VIPAESPFVIDYAK
+334 VIPAESPFVIDYAR

-389 HQFAFSVLKEL
+389 HQFVFSVLKEL

-414 FYRTLASGLLTAYPA
+414 FYRTLASGLLTAYQA

-461 SNPGLCRRFIRSLRE
+461 SNPGLCRCFIRFLRE

-732 ALLGTRP
+732 ALLGTKP
-739 EKAPEL
+739 GKAPEL

-859 LKNNMNMDMNVLNGQ
+859 LKNNMNMNVLNGQ

-883 NAGLMIIAVYL
+883 NAGLVIIAVYL

-914 ECQVKAIFVSQR
+914 ECQVKAIFVSQC

-944 LTGYDNSPQP
+944 LTGYDNSPEP
-954 LPRSCDLTE
+954 LPRSCNLTE

-982 MRHTSWEAFQKTFIQ
+982 MRHTSWEGFQKTFIQ
-997 RKGVLKME
+997 RKGMLKME

>member
-1 MITVGTLKLDLV
+1 MITIGTLKLDLV
-13 ADQEPFVH
+13 ADREPFVH

-34 LEGIVDEVLSRY
+34 LEGIVDEILSRY
-46 DTEDVLIRIETLD
+46 DTEDELIRIESLD
-59 LDIGELGE
+59 LDLGELEE

-104 IRQSWLEVFAYYMSH
+104 IRQSWLEVFTYYMSH

-152 ENGKALTIRKRLVF
+152 EKGKALTIRKRLVF

-200 EIKRPEIGRNDYR
+200 EIKRPEIGKNDYR
-213 NAIWLILWGY
+213 NAIWIILCGY

-236 MVTYTLRELSG
+236 MVTYALRELSG
-247 YYSISFMDLLG
+247 YYSIYFVDLLG

-282 DIRLETLSEKESTKN
+282 DIRLETLSEKEFTKN
-297 ISLFSLEELKALL
+297 FSLFSLEELKALL

-323 NEERIY
+323 NEEQIY
-329 RIVEQ
+329 LIVEQ
-334 VIPAESPFVIDYAK
+334 VIPAESPFVIDYAR

-461 SNPGLCRRFIRSLRE
+461 SNPGLCRCFIRFLRE

-732 ALLGTRP
+732 ALLGTKP
-739 EKAPEL
+739 GKAPEL

-758 SQKMELLEELYT
+758 SKKMELLEELYT

-859 LKNNMNMDMNVLNGQ
+859 LKNNMNMNVLNGQ

-883 NAGLMIIAVYL
+883 NAGLVIIAVYL

-914 ECQVKAIFVSQR
+914 ECQVKAIFVSQC

-944 LTGYDNSPQP
+944 LTGYDNSPEP
-954 LPRSCDLTE
+954 LPRSCKLTE
-963 NELEIMEQLKKAV
+963 NELEIMEQLNKAV

-982 MRHTSWEAFQKTFIQ
+982 MRHTSWEGFQKTFIQ
-997 RKGVLKME
+997 RKGMLKME

>member
-1 MITVGTLKLDLV
+1 MITIGTLKLDLV
-13 ADQEPFVH
+13 ADREPFVH

-34 LEGIVDEVLSRY
+34 LEGIVDEILSRY
-46 DTEDVLIRIETLD
+46 DTEDELIRIESLD
-59 LDIGELGE
+59 LDLGGLEE

-104 IRQSWLEVFAYYMSH
+104 IKQSWLEVFTYYMSH

-152 ENGKALTIRKRLVF
+152 EKGKALTIRKRLVF

-200 EIKRPEIGRNDYR
+200 EIKRPEIGKNDYR
-213 NAIWLILWGY
+213 NAIWIILCGY

-236 MVTYTLRELSG
+236 MVTYALRELSG
-247 YYSISFMDLLG
+247 YYSIYFVDLLG

-282 DIRLETLSEKESTKN
+282 DIRLETLSEKEFTKN
-297 ISLFSLEELKALL
+297 FSLFSLEELKALL

-323 NEERIY
+323 NEEQIY
-329 RIVEQ
+329 LIVEQ
-334 VIPAESPFVIDYAK
+334 VIPAESPFVIDYAR

-461 SNPGLCRRFIRSLRE
+461 SNPGLCRCFIRFLRE

-732 ALLGTRP
+732 ALLGTKP
-739 EKAPEL
+739 GKAPEL

-758 SQKMELLEELYT
+758 SKKMELLEELYT

-859 LKNNMNMDMNVLNGQ
+859 LKNNMNMNVLNGQ

-883 NAGLMIIAVYL
+883 NAGLVIIAVYL

-914 ECQVKAIFVSQR
+914 ECQVKAIFVSQC

-944 LTGYDNSPQP
+944 LTGYDNSPEP

-982 MRHTSWEAFQKTFIQ
+982 MRHTSWEGFQKTFIQ
-997 RKGVLKME
+997 RKGMLKME

>member
-1 MITVGTLKLDLV
+1 M
-13 ADQEPFVH
+13 
-21 DLYGRWDTFNRTS
+21 
-34 LEGIVDEVLSRY
+34 
-46 DTEDVLIRIETLD
+46 
-59 LDIGELGE
+59 
-67 DEFYEQFPRRLA
+67 
-79 ERLDETFAS
+79 
-88 YLRSKEEHP
+88 
-97 DRIAVVP
+97 
-104 IRQSWLEVFAYYMSH
+104 
-119 GYWPWLE
+119 
-126 EERLTLPELLDK
+126 
-138 LVRTSS
+138 
-144 IELSHFLR
+144 
-152 ENGKALTIRKRLVF
+152 
-166 QLDDIYQE
+166 
-174 RLVHVVVPSES
+174 
-185 SFINAYARFLQDSYP
+185 
-200 EIKRPEIGRNDYR
+200 
-213 NAIWLILWGY
+213 
-223 LLSQDQGYFNRKQ
+223 
-236 MVTYTLRELSG
+236 
-247 YYSISFMDLLG
+247 
-258 MLTYDLDKFASTRL
+258 
-272 FMPELLSLLK
+272 
-282 DIRLETLSEKESTKN
+282 
-297 ISLFSLEELKALL
+297 
-310 VRREKSLTFLSGY
+310 
-323 NEERIY
+323 
-329 RIVEQ
+329 
-334 VIPAESPFVIDYAK
+334 
-348 ALDKEKEL
+348 
-356 GMLEGKAGN
+356 
-365 DFRVLKWVFIFEVIL
+365 
-380 GRSGSVYSR
+380 
-389 HQFAFSVLKEL
+389 
-400 AAHYNLTVMELLGY
+400 
-414 FYRTLASGLLTAYPA
+414 
-429 VRELIIALYLNAIDD
+429 IIALYLNAIDD

-461 SNPGLCRRFIRSLRE
+461 SNPGLCRCFIRFLRE

-732 ALLGTRP
+732 ALLGTKP
-739 EKAPEL
+739 GKAPEL

-758 SQKMELLEELYT
+758 SKKMELLEELYT

-847 TNLPELSVFIYQ
+847 TNLPELSVFI
-859 LKNNMNMDMNVLNGQ
+859 LK
-874 LKDHGVSID
+874 
-883 NAGLMIIAVYL
+883 II
-894 PMLFN
+894 
-899 RLGYLSDDRRDFKSK
+899 
-914 ECQVKAIFVSQR
+914 
-926 FVTDEKEIPE
+926 
-936 SELFLNKV
+936 
-944 LTGYDNSPQP
+944 
-954 LPRSCDLTE
+954 
-963 NELEIMEQLKKAV
+963 
-976 LMNWDK
+976 
-982 MRHTSWEAFQKTFIQ
+982 
-997 RKGVLKME
+997 
-1005 EDNWM
+1005 
-1010 LTVEEK
+1010 
-1016 PFDILLDSLPW
+1016 
-1027 NFKLVKA
+1027 
-1034 PWMEKMLRVKWR
+1034 

>member
-1 MITVGTLKLDLV
+1 MITIGTLKLDLV
-13 ADQEPFVH
+13 ADREPFVH

-34 LEGIVDEVLSRY
+34 LEGIVDEILSRY
-46 DTEDVLIRIETLD
+46 DTEDELIRIESLD
-59 LDIGELGE
+59 LDLGELEE

-104 IRQSWLEVFAYYMSH
+104 IRQSWLEVFTYYMSH

-152 ENGKALTIRKRLVF
+152 EKGKALTIRKRLVF

-200 EIKRPEIGRNDYR
+200 EIKRPEIGKNDYR
-213 NAIWLILWGY
+213 NAIWIILWGY

-236 MVTYTLRELSG
+236 MVTYALRELSG
-247 YYSISFMDLLG
+247 YYSIYFVDLLG

-282 DIRLETLSEKESTKN
+282 DIRLETLSEKEFTKN
-297 ISLFSLEELKALL
+297 FSLFSLEELKALL

-323 NEERIY
+323 NEEQIY
-329 RIVEQ
+329 QIVEQ
-334 VIPAESPFVIDYAK
+334 VIPAESPFVIDYAR

-461 SNPGLCRRFIRSLRE
+461 SNPGLCRCFIRFLRE

-538 SRKQFVRSVLGQ
+538 SRKPFGVGTVLC
-550 FSAHYNITVREL
+550 
-562 ISYFHEGTHGEHPWV
+562 
-577 PEELREIIDLLY
+577 
-589 EDMDKESP
+589 
-597 EPLFSVWLNEERKAY
+597 PL
-612 RFGQFIITGRA
+612 
-623 DEPLGDLFEY
+623 
-633 VRDLEKTNP
+633 
-642 KVLLDQLRQL
+642 
-652 KDIPSSGIRVEE
+652 
-664 PIEAARIF
+664 
-672 ASLLLLVIREYGLA
+672 
-686 FPNQVSLI
+686 
-694 QYLTNV
+694 
-700 KENRTFGDAARL
+700 
-712 RLLLHECMLENMD
+712 
-725 AFTRTMD
+725 
-732 ALLGTRP
+732 
-739 EKAPEL
+739 
-745 PIRTAFPAIYPSN
+745 
-758 SQKMELLEELYT
+758 
-770 GATPALR
+770 
-777 LLVEEVIRL
+777 
-786 FRLNS
+786 
-791 FGLEENLWLG
+791 
-801 WLQALSG
+801 
-808 NVYRNYSKDGLLFL
+808 
-822 FWQRLRESVPEEE
+822 
-835 LRKIETFIGRHI
+835 
-847 TNLPELSVFIYQ
+847 
-859 LKNNMNMDMNVLNGQ
+859 
-874 LKDHGVSID
+874 
-883 NAGLMIIAVYL
+883 
-894 PMLFN
+894 
-899 RLGYLSDDRRDFKSK
+899 
-914 ECQVKAIFVSQR
+914 
-926 FVTDEKEIPE
+926 
-936 SELFLNKV
+936 
-944 LTGYDNSPQP
+944 
-954 LPRSCDLTE
+954 
-963 NELEIMEQLKKAV
+963 
-976 LMNWDK
+976 
-982 MRHTSWEAFQKTFIQ
+982 
-997 RKGVLKME
+997 
-1005 EDNWM
+1005 
-1010 LTVEEK
+1010 
-1016 PFDILLDSLPW
+1016 
-1027 NFKLVKA
+1027 
-1034 PWMEKMLRVKWR
+1034 

>member
-1 MITVGTLKLDLV
+1 MITIGTLKLDLV
-13 ADQEPFVH
+13 ADREPFVH

-34 LEGIVDEVLSRY
+34 LEGIVDEILSRY
-46 DTEDVLIRIETLD
+46 DTEDELIRIESLD
-59 LDIGELGE
+59 LDLGELEE

-88 YLRSKEEHP
+88 YLPSKEEHP

-104 IRQSWLEVFAYYMSH
+104 IRQSWLEVFTYYMSH

-126 EERLTLPELLDK
+126 EERLTSPELLDK

-152 ENGKALTIRKRLVF
+152 EKGKALTIRKRLVF

-200 EIKRPEIGRNDYR
+200 EIKRPEIGKNDYR
-213 NAIWLILWGY
+213 NAIWIILWGY

-236 MVTYTLRELSG
+236 MVTYALRELSG
-247 YYSISFMDLLG
+247 YYSIYFVDLLG

-282 DIRLETLSEKESTKN
+282 DIRLETLSEKELPQKFPFF
-297 ISLFSLEELKALL
+297 FSGRIEGHFLVRAGEEL
-310 VRREKSLTFLSGY
+310 TY
-323 NEERIY
+323 PHNEETDVPGSWNRGSWW
-329 RIVEQ
+329 RVQ
-334 VIPAESPFVIDYAK
+334 AVIDYAR

-461 SNPGLCRRFIRSLRE
+461 SNPGLCRCFIRFLRE

-562 ISYFHEGTHGEHPWV
+562 ISYFHEGTHGEHPWI

-732 ALLGTRP
+732 ALLGTKP
-739 EKAPEL
+739 GKAPEL

-758 SQKMELLEELYT
+758 SKKMELLEELYT

-859 LKNNMNMDMNVLNGQ
+859 LKNNMNMNVLNGQ

-883 NAGLMIIAVYL
+883 NAGLVIIAVYL

-914 ECQVKAIFVSQR
+914 ECQMKAIFVSQC

-944 LTGYDNSPQP
+944 LTGYDNSPEP

-982 MRHTSWEAFQKTFIQ
+982 MRHTSWEGFQKTFIQ
-997 RKGVLKME
+997 RKGMLKME

>member
-1 MITVGTLKLDLV
+1 MITIGTLKLDLV
-13 ADQEPFVH
+13 ADREPFVH

-34 LEGIVDEVLSRY
+34 LEGIVDEILSRY
-46 DTEDVLIRIETLD
+46 DTEDELIRIESLD
-59 LDIGELGE
+59 LDLGELEE

-104 IRQSWLEVFAYYMSH
+104 IRQSWLEVFTYYMSH

-152 ENGKALTIRKRLVF
+152 EKGKALTIRKRLVF

-200 EIKRPEIGRNDYR
+200 EIKRPEIGKNDYR
-213 NAIWLILWGY
+213 NAIWIILWGY

-236 MVTYTLRELSG
+236 MVTYALRELSG
-247 YYSISFMDLLG
+247 YYSIYFVDLLG
-258 MLTYDLDKFASTRL
+258 MLTYDLDKFASIRL
-272 FMPELLSLLK
+272 FMPELLLLLK
-282 DIRLETLSEKESTKN
+282 DIRLETLSEKEFTKN
-297 ISLFSLEELKALL
+297 FSLFSLEELKALL

-323 NEERIY
+323 NEEQIY
-329 RIVEQ
+329 QIVEQ
-334 VIPAESPFVIDYAK
+334 VIPAESPFVIDYAI

-461 SNPGLCRRFIRSLRE
+461 SNPGLCRCFIRFLRE

-562 ISYFHEGTHGEHPWV
+562 ISYFHEGTHGEHPWI

-725 AFTRTMD
+725 AFTRIMD
-732 ALLGTRP
+732 ALLGTKP
-739 EKAPEL
+739 GKAPEL
-745 PIRTAFPAIYPSN
+745 SIRTAFPAIYPSN

-859 LKNNMNMDMNVLNGQ
+859 LKNNMNMNVLNGQ

-883 NAGLMIIAVYL
+883 NAGLVIIAVYL

-914 ECQVKAIFVSQR
+914 ECQVKAIFVSQC
-926 FVTDEKEIPE
+926 FVTDEEEIPE

-944 LTGYDNSPQP
+944 LTGYDNSPEP

-982 MRHTSWEAFQKTFIQ
+982 MRHTSWEGFQKTFIQ
-997 RKGVLKME
+997 RKGMLKME

>member
-1 MITVGTLKLDLV
+1 MITIGTLKLDLV
-13 ADQEPFVH
+13 ADWEPFVH

-34 LEGIVDEVLSRY
+34 LEGIVDEILSRY
-46 DTEDVLIRIETLD
+46 DTEDELIRIESLD
-59 LDIGELGE
+59 LDLGELEE

-104 IRQSWLEVFAYYMSH
+104 IRQSWLEVFTYYMSH

-152 ENGKALTIRKRLVF
+152 EKGKALTIRKRLVF

-200 EIKRPEIGRNDYR
+200 EIKRPEIGKNDYR
-213 NAIWLILWGY
+213 NAIWIILCGY

-236 MVTYTLRELSG
+236 MVTYALRELSG
-247 YYSISFMDLLG
+247 YYSIYFVDLLG

-282 DIRLETLSEKESTKN
+282 DIRLETLSEKEFTKN
-297 ISLFSLEELKALL
+297 FSLFSLEELKALL

-323 NEERIY
+323 NEEQIY
-329 RIVEQ
+329 LIVEQ
-334 VIPAESPFVIDYAK
+334 VIPAESPFVIDYAR

-461 SNPGLCRRFIRSLRE
+461 SNPGLCRCFIRFLRE

-562 ISYFHEGTHGEHPWV
+562 ISYFHEGTHGEHPWI

-732 ALLGTRP
+732 ALLGTKP
-739 EKAPEL
+739 GKAPEL

-758 SQKMELLEELYT
+758 SKKMELLEELYT

-859 LKNNMNMDMNVLNGQ
+859 LKNNMNMNVLNGQ

-883 NAGLMIIAVYL
+883 NAGLVIIAVYL

-914 ECQVKAIFVSQR
+914 ECQVKAIFVSQC

-944 LTGYDNSPQP
+944 LTGYDNSPEP

-982 MRHTSWEAFQKTFIQ
+982 MRHTSWEGFQKTFIQ
-997 RKGVLKME
+997 RKGMLKME

>member
-1 MITVGTLKLDLV
+1 MITIGTLKLDLV
-13 ADQEPFVH
+13 ADREPFVH

-34 LEGIVDEVLSRY
+34 LEGIVDEILSRY
-46 DTEDVLIRIETLD
+46 DTEDELIRIESLD
-59 LDIGELGE
+59 LDLGELEE

-104 IRQSWLEVFAYYMSH
+104 IRQSWLEVFTYYMSH

-152 ENGKALTIRKRLVF
+152 EKGKALTIRKRLVF

-200 EIKRPEIGRNDYR
+200 EIKRPEIGKNDYR
-213 NAIWLILWGY
+213 NAIWIILCGY

-236 MVTYTLRELSG
+236 MVTCALRELSG
-247 YYSISFMDLLG
+247 YYSIYFVDLLG

-282 DIRLETLSEKESTKN
+282 DIRLETLSEKEFTKN
-297 ISLFSLEELKALL
+297 FSLFSLEELKALL

-323 NEERIY
+323 NEEQIY
-329 RIVEQ
+329 LIVEQ
-334 VIPAESPFVIDYAK
+334 VIPAESPFVIDYAR

-461 SNPGLCRRFIRSLRE
+461 SNPGLCRCFIRFLRE

-732 ALLGTRP
+732 ALLGTKP
-739 EKAPEL
+739 GKAPEL

-758 SQKMELLEELYT
+758 SKKMELLEELYT

-859 LKNNMNMDMNVLNGQ
+859 LKNNMNMNVLNGQ

-883 NAGLMIIAVYL
+883 NAGLVIIAVYL

-914 ECQVKAIFVSQR
+914 ECQVKAIFVSQC

-944 LTGYDNSPQP
+944 LTGYDNSPEP

-982 MRHTSWEAFQKTFIQ
+982 MRHTSWEGFQKTFIQ
-997 RKGVLKME
+997 RKGMLKME

>member
-1 MITVGTLKLDLV
+1 MITIGTLKLDLV
-13 ADQEPFVH
+13 ADREPFVH

-34 LEGIVDEVLSRY
+34 LEGIVDEILSRY
-46 DTEDVLIRIETLD
+46 DTEDELIRIESLD
-59 LDIGELGE
+59 LDLGELEE

-104 IRQSWLEVFAYYMSH
+104 IRQSWLEVFTYYMSH

-152 ENGKALTIRKRLVF
+152 EKGKALTIRKRLVF

-185 SFINAYARFLQDSYP
+185 SFINAYARFLQDSYS
-200 EIKRPEIGRNDYR
+200 EIKRPEIGKNDYR
-213 NAIWLILWGY
+213 NAIWIILWGY

-236 MVTYTLRELSG
+236 MVTYALRELSG
-247 YYSISFMDLLG
+247 YYSIYFVDLLG
-258 MLTYDLDKFASTRL
+258 MLTYDLDKFASIRL
-272 FMPELLSLLK
+272 FMPELLLLLK
-282 DIRLETLSEKESTKN
+282 DIRLETLSEKEFTKN
-297 ISLFSLEELKALL
+297 LSLKALL

-323 NEERIY
+323 NEEQIY
-329 RIVEQ
+329 QIVEQ
-334 VIPAESPFVIDYAK
+334 VIPAESPFVIDYAR

-461 SNPGLCRRFIRSLRE
+461 SNPGLCRCFIRFLRE

-725 AFTRTMD
+725 AFTRIMD
-732 ALLGTRP
+732 ALLGTKP
-739 EKAPEL
+739 GKAPEL
-745 PIRTAFPAIYPSN
+745 SIRTAFPAIYPSN

-859 LKNNMNMDMNVLNGQ
+859 LKNNMNMNVLNGQ

-883 NAGLMIIAVYL
+883 NAGLVIIAVYL

-914 ECQVKAIFVSQR
+914 ECQVKAIFVSQC
-926 FVTDEKEIPE
+926 FVTDEEEIPE

-944 LTGYDNSPQP
+944 LTGYDNSPEP

-982 MRHTSWEAFQKTFIQ
+982 MRHTSWEGFQKTFIQ
-997 RKGVLKME
+997 RKGMLKME

>member
-1 MITVGTLKLDLV
+1 MITIGTLKLDLV
-13 ADQEPFVH
+13 ADREPFVH

-34 LEGIVDEVLSRY
+34 LEGIVDEILSRY
-46 DTEDVLIRIETLD
+46 DTEDELIRIESLD
-59 LDIGELGE
+59 LDLGELEE

-104 IRQSWLEVFAYYMSH
+104 IRQSWLEVFTYYMSH

-152 ENGKALTIRKRLVF
+152 EKGKALTIRKRLVF

-174 RLVHVVVPSES
+174 RLVHVVVLSES
-185 SFINAYARFLQDSYP
+185 SFINTYARFLQDSYL
-200 EIKRPEIGRNDYR
+200 EIKRPEIGKNDYR
-213 NAIWLILWGY
+213 NAIWIILWGY

-236 MVTYTLRELSG
+236 MVTYALRELSG
-247 YYSISFMDLLG
+247 YYSIYFVDLLG

-282 DIRLETLSEKESTKN
+282 DIRLETLSEKEFTKN
-297 ISLFSLEELKALL
+297 LSLFSLEELKALL

-323 NEERIY
+323 NEEQIY
-329 RIVEQ
+329 QIVEQ
-334 VIPAESPFVIDYAK
+334 VIPAESPFVIDYAR

-365 DFRVLKWVFIFEVIL
+365 DFRILKWVFIFEVIL

-461 SNPGLCRRFIRSLRE
+461 SNPGLCRRFIRFLRE

-652 KDIPSSGIRVEE
+652 KDISSSGIRVEE

-732 ALLGTRP
+732 ALLGTKP
-739 EKAPEL
+739 GKAPEL

-758 SQKMELLEELYT
+758 SKKMELLEELYT

-859 LKNNMNMDMNVLNGQ
+859 LKNNMNMNVLNGP

-883 NAGLMIIAVYL
+883 NAGLVIIAVYL

-914 ECQVKAIFVSQR
+914 ECQVKAIFVSQC

-944 LTGYDNSPQP
+944 LTGYDNSPEP
-954 LPRSCDLTE
+954 LLRSCDLTE

-976 LMNWDK
+976 LLNWDK
-982 MRHTSWEAFQKTFIQ
+982 MRHTSWEGFQKTFIQ
-997 RKGVLKME
+997 RKGMLKME